1 MNTQQNQVPQD
12 TEKLKEIPK
21 WTRKYA
27 QNRTL
32 TILVLIV
39 MTTLFGMFVAV
50 LVGFPLALA
59 VAGFWKGNMILGCVG
74 VAVLVALLV
83 AIFIC
88 QFILIRKF
96 GGKNRGLIDQ
106 KIDQW
111 IYGREGMTSM
121 PLPKTTKKMK
131 WLDLVV
137 GAVFFVC
144 MLGSMNLSMVGF
156 IAFKYLQPLSVLY
169 VVPFLVFQY
178 FLQRPRIGPLVLI
191 CPILYTIHAILIVAG
206 VPIFFTGGLFMLSIL
221 LPFFGYMFLAYV
233 IGHLYSRYAL
243 KKLKGITHLEGEAA
257 NGD

>member
-1 MNTQQNQVPQD
+1 MNTQQNQVPQN

-32 TILVLIV
+32 TAFVLMV
-39 MTTLFGMFVAV
+39 MICLYSMG
-50 LVGFPLALA
+50 
-59 VAGFWKGNMILGCVG
+59 IG
-74 VAVLVALLV
+74 VTSYLVARGFIKGHIILASACIVVL
-83 AIFIC
+83 AAILIFPIIFIS
-88 QFILIRKF
+88 KF
-96 GGKNRGLIDQ
+96 GGKNRGLIGQ
-106 KIDQW
+106 KMDQW
-111 IYGREGMTSM
+111 IYGREGIASM
-121 PLPKTTKKMK
+121 PVPELTKKKK
-131 WLDLVV
+131 WLDFVG

-178 FLQRPRIGPLVLI
+178 FLQRPRVGPLFLI
-191 CPILYTIHAILIVAG
+191 CPILYTIHAILIVVG
-206 VPIFFTGGLFMLSIL
+206 VPIFFTGYLRFWNMFIPLV
-221 LPFFGYMFLAYV
+221 GYMFLTYV
-233 IGHLYSRYAL
+233 IAHLYSRYAL